1 MFFFFKQKTADD
13 MRISDWSSDV
23 CSSDLFAAE
32 VGKCLH
38 EGFQNFLIHQSEEQ
52 AIWALLE
59 SFPYELEYYET
70 KDDRSLEACV
80 STLESMMAYG
90 NMEEWELLKIKKPD
104 GEVVPAIE

>member
-1 MFFFFKQKTADD
+1 

-23 CSSDLFAAE
+23 CSSDL

-59 SFPYELEYYET
+59 YFPYELEYYET

-90 NMEEWELLKIKKPD
+90 KMEERSEERRVGKECVSPCRSRWSLEH
-104 GEVVPAIE
+104 